1 MGTTKRRTI
10 EQVLVTDKELLEEC
24 LKIQKALIKGDYVTA
39 YTIGSRS
46 LQRATITLPQV
57 RNIIKDLMEEIDDLE
72 EQLEAM
78 DEGRCR
84 KPRKAV
90 GVLPRDW

>member
-1 MGTTKRRTI
+1 MKKI
-10 EQVLVTDKELLEEC
+10 QYIVQVLESDKALLEEC
-24 LKIQKALIKGDYVTA
+24 LKIQTALIKGDYVTA

-46 LQRATITLPQV
+46 LQRQSISLPQV
-57 RNIIKDLMEEIDDLE
+57 RSIIKDLMEEIEDLE

-78 DEGRCR
+78 DERRCR
-84 KPRKAV
+84 KPRRAV

>member
-1 MGTTKRRTI
+1 MGVRKRTYI
-10 EQVLVTDKELLEEC
+10 MQVLETDKELLQEC
-24 LKIQKALIKGDYVTA
+24 LIIQKALIKGDYVTA

-46 LQRATITLPQV
+46 LQRQGITLPQV
-57 RNIIKDLMEEIDDLE
+57 RQIIKDLLDEIDDLE
-72 EQLEAM
+72 EELEAM

-84 KPRKAV
+84 KPRRAV

>member
-1 MGTTKRRTI
+1 MGVRKRTYI
-10 EQVLVTDKELLEEC
+10 MQVLETDKELLQEC

-46 LQRATITLPQV
+46 LQRQGITLPQV
-57 RNIIKDLMEEIDDLE
+57 RQIIKDLLDEIDDLE
-72 EQLEAM
+72 EELEAM

-84 KPRKAV
+84 KPRRAV

>member
-1 MGTTKRRTI
+1 MGVRKRTYI
-10 EQVLVTDKELLEEC
+10 MQVLETDKELLQEC
-24 LKIQKALIKGDYVTA
+24 LKVQKALIKGDYVTA

-46 LQRATITLPQV
+46 LQRQGITLPQV
-57 RNIIKDLMEEIDDLE
+57 RQIIKDLLDEIDDLE
-72 EQLEAM
+72 EELEAM

-84 KPRKAV
+84 KPRRAV

>member
-1 MGTTKRRTI
+1 MGVRKRTYI
-10 EQVLVTDKELLEEC
+10 MQVLETDKELLQEC
-24 LKIQKALIKGDYVTA
+24 LKIQMALIKGDYVTA

-46 LQRATITLPQV
+46 LQRQGITLPQV
-57 RNIIKDLMEEIDDLE
+57 RQIIKDLLDEIDDLE
-72 EQLEAM
+72 EELEAM

-84 KPRKAV
+84 KPRRAV

>member
-1 MGTTKRRTI
+1 MGVRKRTYI
-10 EQVLVTDKELLEEC
+10 MQVLETDKELLREC

-46 LQRATITLPQV
+46 LQRQGITLPQV
-57 RNIIKDLMEEIDDLE
+57 RQIIKDLLDEIDDLE
-72 EQLEAM
+72 EELEAM

-84 KPRKAV
+84 KPRRAV

>member
-1 MGTTKRRTI
+1 MGQSRRKVI
-10 EQVLVTDKELLEEC
+10 EQVLETDRALLQEC
-24 LKIQKALIKGDYVTA
+24 LKIQKALVTGDYVKA

-46 LQRATITLPQV
+46 LQRADIDLPGI
-57 RNIIKDLMEEIDDLE
+57 RKIIKDLMEEIDDLE
-72 EQLEAM
+72 DQLEAM

-90 GVLPRDW
+90 GILPRDW